1 MTKPPANMAASAR
14 ARLTQ
19 RARERRENAQL
30 VMTRYVIE
38 RLLYRLSLSAFRD
51 AFVLKGAMLF
61 SLWAPTPYRATGDLD
76 LLGFGDNAPARVAE
90 IFRQVLEVQSDDGV
104 IFRPE
109 TLRAAQARPEDEYSG
124 VALDLQAELAG
135 ARLPI
140 HVDIGYGDAITPGVV
155 EIDYPS
161 LLALPTPR
169 LKAYPPETVLA
180 EKFQAMTAL
189 GVANSRMKDFFDI
202 WAIANTFVFE
212 GAVVAKA
219 IAATFARRE
228 TEVPAEP
235 PLALSAAFADVK
247 QAQWTAFLRRTDIAL
262 APEPFPDIQAQI
274 AALMMP
280 PAQAVATGRAFD
292 QRWPPGGPWRAL
304 AAGAGSGLSAGDDR
318 TT

>member
-1 MTKPPANMAASAR
+1 MTKAPANMAASAR

-76 LLGFGDNAPARVAE
+76 LLGFGDNAPTRVAE

-104 IFRPE
+104 VFKPE
-109 TLRAAQARPEDEYSG
+109 TLRATAARPEDEYSG
-124 VALDLQAELAG
+124 IALDLQAELAG

-189 GVANSRMKDFFDI
+189 GIANSRMKDFFDI
-202 WAIANTFVFE
+202 WAIANTFGFE
-212 GAVVAKA
+212 GPVLAQA

-228 TEVPAEP
+228 TDPPADP
-235 PLALSAAFADVK
+235 PLALSAAFAGAK
-247 QAQWTAFLRRTDIAL
+247 QTQWTAFLRRTDIAL

-280 PAQAVATGRAFD
+280 PAQAVAAGQGFD
-292 QRWPPGGPWRAL
+292 QRWAPGGPWRVV
-304 AAGAGSGLSAGDDR
+304 
-318 TT
+318 